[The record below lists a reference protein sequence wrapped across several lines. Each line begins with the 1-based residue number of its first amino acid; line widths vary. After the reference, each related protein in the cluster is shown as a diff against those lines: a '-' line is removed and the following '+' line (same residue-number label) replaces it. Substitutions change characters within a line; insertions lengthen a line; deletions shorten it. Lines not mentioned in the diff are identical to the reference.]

1 MVFFVGSGFYLEAQ
15 SGSGAAYA
23 GKITTGSSK
32 PTGESRLIEDYIKRG
47 NADYFQASKS
57 VYALLRKVELQ
68 NLKGISI
75 DELKMEVN
83 RALINMKNALDVYRL
98 LVRKAEATPYNIT
111 VLNRLQAIDYE
122 MFRQRYQLNGNVFQE
137 VSSLLEK
144 GNVTDTF
151 KFQLKSHNKIVS
163 LLENAKA
170 SLDQNQMP
178 PLKLFWTLNESFS
191 TTTLVK
197 SYVSRVFRFL
207 ELKPNQDQSLEVRYV
222 R

>member
-1 MVFFVGSGFYLEAQ
+1 
-15 SGSGAAYA
+15 
-23 GKITTGSSK
+23 
-32 PTGESRLIEDYIKRG
+32 
-47 NADYFQASKS
+47 
-57 VYALLRKVELQ
+57 
-68 NLKGISI
+68 
-75 DELKMEVN
+75 MEVN